1 MQHFDLDKE
10 NINNLTNLWKLMG
23 TASSQ
28 ELNAKGI
35 YRSRS
40 WPHRYWQD
48 WDTRATFKERLCYAP
63 QDRKKLVLPV
73 FQNNPKK
80 DIQHQSDKESL
91 GLTFMFKQ
99 QAMYLD
105 MHDYT
110 PQKQQ
115 QLNISK
121 VTSEK
126 DTSVWCNIAS
136 QAFNYEIHV
145 ASVILANLHPEVTLL
160 LADIQGQPVA
170 TAMLHKTG
178 HVTGIHQMGVPEQ
191 YRGQGIARNMMH
203 EVLGMTK
210 REQAC
215 RYAVLQ
221 ASAAGESLYI
231 SLGFKAQFTIEN
243 YMFID

>member
-10 NINNLTNLWKLMG
+10 NINNLTKLWKLMG
-23 TASSQ
+23 TTSNQ

-48 WDTRATFKERLCYAP
+48 WDTKATLKERLDNAP
-63 QDRKKLVLPV
+63 LDRKKLVLPI

-80 DIQHQSDKESL
+80 DLQHQSDKECL
-91 GLTFMFKQ
+91 GLTLQFKQ

-105 MHDYT
+105 MHDYS
-110 PQKQQ
+110 PHKQQ
-115 QLNISK
+115 QLNISQ

-136 QAFNYEIHV
+136 QAFNYEIDI
-145 ASVILANLHPEVTLL
+145 ASIVLANRYPEVTLL
-160 LADIQGQPVA
+160 MADIQGQPVA

-178 HVTGIHQMGVPEQ
+178 YVTGIHQMGVPEQ
-191 YRGQGIARNMMH
+191 YRGQGIARNLMH
-203 EVLGMTK
+203 EVLGLTK
-210 REQAC
+210 RELAC

-221 ASAAGESLYI
+221 ASATGESLYI
-231 SLGFKAQFTIEN
+231 GLDFKAQFTIEN
-243 YMFID
+243 YKFID